1 MAFLTDYTQGQWASE
16 VSTLGW
22 QLSARVRN
30 VSTGKV
36 VNRYTGEMAWSDAQ
50 RQVNDLAMKDVFS

>member
-16 VSTLGW
+16 VSTDGW

-50 RQVNDLAMKDVFS
+50 REVNDRAMTEVFS